1 MMKSSEATKGVTVP
15 DPKQAT
21 MNNGEELVIPVLRE
35 EVEVH
40 KELRRT
46 GTVRVSKTI
55 REREEVVQ
63 ETLVSE
69 TVAVERVPVDQIVD
83 RPPQIR
89 MEGDIT
95 IIPVTKEEL
104 IVTKRWRVVEELRLT
119 KRRSVSDYREN
130 VTIHA
135 EEVTVERVNPEIL
148 NETSKGQG

>member
-1 MMKSSEATKGVTVP
+1 MP

-21 MNNGEELVIPVLRE
+21 MNNREEWVIPVLKE

-46 GTVRVSKTI
+46 GTVRVSKTV
-55 REREEVVQ
+55 REREEVVHD
-63 ETLVSE
+63 TLVSE

-83 RPPQIR
+83 RPPPIR
-89 MEGDIT
+89 TEGDIT

-104 IVTKRWRVVEELRLT
+104 IVTKQWRVIEELRLT

-130 VTIHA
+130 VTIHT
-135 EEVTVERVNPEIL
+135 EEVRVERVNPETV